1 MNDKIVLTIAAAI
14 GLYLCGAQPL
24 RAEPMK
30 CSGEQKTCIATCAKY
45 SNGAVASKCVQ
56 GCYASQSICIKNRA
70 APEGAARRN
79 QALRGV

>member
-1 MNDKIVLTIAAAI
+1 MTDKIVLTIAAAI

-56 GCYASQSICIKNRA
+56 GCYASQSICMRTGCWDSGTSRYCGLMK
-70 APEGAARRN
+70 
-79 QALRGV
+79 Q